1 MTRAERLALLERLLG
16 AGRYRTQA
24 ELVEALA
31 RAGAAVTQ
39 SSVSRDIHA
48 LGLIKVDG
56 YYALPPAEAPRL
68 LDPLDEG
75 GNDAA
80 SERGASASG
89 ALLPWSLIEEVRL
102 AGDHLVV
109 VRARTATAQQIA
121 VAIDAAG
128 WPEVAGTIAG
138 DDTIFIATVSAHGS
152 ALTRQRLLARRG
164 R

>member
-68 LDPLDEG
+68 LDPLGEG
-75 GNDAA
+75 DDAA
-80 SERGASASG
+80 SERGASAGG